1 MSTHTRQHGTK
12 VTVAES
18 PAERIAAFRAIVA
31 ERQYAKIDGTMIDG
45 FSASAVVQVYAALN
59 EANRAKFA
67 ALPAGRMAIV
77 AFKLIKKAGE

>member
-1 MSTHTRQHGTK
+1 MSTTTRKHGTK

-31 ERQYAKIDGTMIDG
+31 ACQYAKIDGTMIDL
-45 FSASAVVQVYAALN
+45 FTASTVVQVYDALN

-67 ALPAGRMAIV
+67 ALPAGRMALV
-77 AFKLIKKAGE
+77 AFKLTKGGS